1 MTAEFQV
8 FTCMSEVH
16 KVRLS
21 RRSCMMTVLS
31 LYDSSLRLS
40 SSEIASSKAWNQS
53 PQIIKQHV
61 IPQIDDDFVNISK
74 IKLNELLK
82 HVVIA

>member
-1 MTAEFQV
+1 
-8 FTCMSEVH
+8 
-16 KVRLS
+16 VRLS
-21 RRSCMMTVLS
+21 RRSCMMRVLS
-31 LYDSSLRLS
+31 LYDSSPRLS
-40 SSEIASSKAWNQS
+40 SSEITSSKAWNQS

-82 HVVIA
+82 HVVTA